1 MSTVPEAERPSFLAG
16 LLKGLGAYQET
27 LAANDGAG
35 FTAAYGKIRTIG
47 DGSPM
52 TAALAP
58 ENKDKNR
65 YKNVLAYDHSRVI
78 LKDGQAGDYINANWI
93 AGFKNPKRYIATQGP
108 VPDSIVDFWRMVWQ
122 ERCTVIVKVTREVE
136 KGVLKCHRYW
146 PDPSSEPPQKMV
158 LIGQVEVEHLS
169 TNATDTYVVRKFR
182 LRKGGDELT
191 VQQFSYEVW
200 PDHGVPSTTK
210 EFLDFR
216 DIVKAATDT
225 TKAPV
230 VIHCSAGVGR
240 TGTYLTVDRVL
251 DAVEAGEKSKDLDID
266 LSVASARK
274 SRVFMVQTEIQ
285 YQFCFKAIS
294 AGIRTKL
301 IQLGGAEVATEA
313 DKAFV
318 QEDIEKAAA
327 VEKVEAEEIADLTGA
342 GAGGD
347 TAVNANNNEIQDAEE
362 AFSKDAELYAI
373 DAQLT
378 SIESRAESIMQ
389 AGKELDMSKARPEQI
404 MALVRAGKEL
414 SLRKKADR
422 RRQKSKET
430 ERAKRVDQARAE
442 AKVVMKKQDEKTA
455 AQKKANKFL
464 AKMGARK

>member
-1 MSTVPEAERPSFLAG
+1 MTTIPEAQRPQFLAG
-16 LLKGLGAYQET
+16 LLKGLSGYQET

-47 DGSPM
+47 EGSSK
-52 TAALAP
+52 TVALAP

-65 YKNVLAYDHSRVI
+65 YKNVLAYDHSRV
-78 LKDGQAGDYINANWI
+78 LLRDGQPGDYINANWI
-93 AGFKNPKRYIATQGP
+93 EGFQNPKRYIATQGP

-122 ERCTVIVKVTREVE
+122 ERCTVIIKVTREVE

-146 PDPSSEPPQKMV
+146 PDPSSDPPQKMV
-158 LIGQVEVEHLS
+158 LIGQVEVEHMS
-169 TNATDTYVVRKFR
+169 TTATATYVVRKFR
-182 LRKGGDELT
+182 LRKGGDQLT

-200 PDHGVPSTTK
+200 PDHGVPNTAK

-216 DIVKAATDT
+216 DVCKAATDA

-230 VIHCSAGVGR
+230 VVHCSAGVGR

-251 DAVEAGEKSKDLDID
+251 DAVEAGVKSKDLDID

-274 SRVFMVQTEIQ
+274 NRVFMVQTEIQ

-294 AGIRTKL
+294 AGIRFNL
-301 IQLGGAEVATEA
+301 IKLGGVAEVKAE

-318 QEDIEKAAA
+318 QNDIEKAAA
-327 VEKVEAEEIADLTGA
+327 YEKEEAEQISDLTGA
-342 GAGGD
+342 GSGGD
-347 TAVNANNNEIQDAEE
+347 NAVHADNVEIQDAEE
-362 AFSKDAELYAI
+362 AFVKDEAYAI
-373 DAQLT
+373 DRQLT
-378 SIESRAESIMQ
+378 SIESRAESIIQ
-389 AGKELDMSKARPEQI
+389 SGKEIDMTKARPEQI

-414 SLRKKADR
+414 TQRKKADSR
-422 RRQKSKET
+422 REKSKEK
-430 ERAKRVDQARAE
+430 ERSKRVEAARAE
-442 AKVVMKKQDEKTA
+442 AKIVAGKQAETSA

-464 AKMGARK
+464 AKMGGKR